1 MKRLKTET
9 KEARTISRTRRT
21 GKAKRMKETQTVT
34 RSPKKT
40 DTNIKKLLNNKHEG
54 EKFSSFLRFY
64 TKNDIKIG
72 ISLAI

>member
-1 MKRLKTET
+1 MKK
-9 KEARTISRTRRT
+9 
-21 GKAKRMKETQTVT
+21 TQTVT
-34 RSPKKT
+34 SSPKKT

>member
-1 MKRLKTET
+1 
-9 KEARTISRTRRT
+9 
-21 GKAKRMKETQTVT
+21 MKETQTVT
-34 RSPKKT
+34 SSPKKT

-54 EKFSSFLRFY
+54 EKFSPFLRFY